1 MSVKIVFL
9 GTGAAIPLRR
19 GLPCIALRVGPDI
32 YLLDVGEGCQHRL
45 FRHGLSPLRIRG
57 VFITHL
63 HGDHYLGVFGLLQ
76 TMHLMRKSGLIS
88 IFAPKGFG
96 ELANTVLGPV
106 SKRLG
111 YQLEIKEI
119 TPGVLYTGQG
129 VEVRAYPV
137 NHTVEAYGFHLKIGD
152 KTLCYTGD
160 TAPTLS
166 VVENCASVHIL
177 IHEATFTSDE
187 AEEAREEK
195 HSTARDAAIIASRT
209 EAKTLVLTHISARH
223 EKQDLLRDATRH
235 YQNTIIAE
243 DGQTLYL

>member
-1 MSVKIVFL
+1 MSTKVVFL

-19 GLPCIALRVGPDI
+19 GLPCIGLRVGPDI

-45 FRHGLSPLRIRG
+45 FRHGLSPLRVKAI
-57 VFITHL
+57 FITHL

-76 TMHLMRKSGLIS
+76 TMHLMRRS
-88 IFAPKGFG
+88 APLVVHAPRGFG
-96 ELANTVLGPV
+96 ELAGAVLGPV
-106 SKRLG
+106 AKRLG
-111 YQLEIKEI
+111 YPVEIKEV
-119 TPGVLYTGQG
+119 TPGVLYAGQG
-129 VEVRAYPV
+129 VEVRAFPV
-137 NHTVEAYGFHLKIGD
+137 NHTVEAYGFYLKIGG

-166 VVENCASVHIL
+166 VVENCASTHIL
-177 IHEATFTSDE
+177 VHEATFTSDE

-209 EAKTLVLTHISARH
+209 GAKTLVLTHISARH
-223 EKQDLLRDATRH
+223 DKQELLRDATR
-235 YQNTIIAE
+235 YFQNTIVAE